1 MAKVRVFAFA
11 KQLGLQSQALVAALQ
26 QLGVTKVTPATSID
40 EETARAVQE
49 LLAEQARAAREAT
62 QKAAEEAAAKEA
74 AAAAAA
80 AAQEKA
86 AVSAI
91 RDVPPPEA
99 AVPVEPEVEIEVEA
113 SSKKEEDEGVLTRE
127 DKETEKYYRRRGPSR
142 IDDEQDGLAELE
154 RQLAELAKQEEEE
167 RARRAKAGEV
177 VPLPELVRRPTG
189 ERPPDAIEIPP
200 VVTVLGHVD
209 HGKTTLLDS
218 LRKTNVVAGES
229 GGITQHIGASEIET
243 DSGKRIVFI
252 DTPGH
257 EAFTAMRARGAMV
270 TDIAILI
277 VAADDGIMPQTVEA
291 IKHVKA
297 AKVPVIVAINKIDHP
312 SANVERTKQQL
323 LEHEL
328 VPEEWGGDTVVVPIS
343 ALTGEG
349 LDELVDMILLVA
361 EVQDLWVEPN
371 ADFAGIV
378 IECSLDS
385 SQGTVCTVLIRKG
398 ELKVG
403 DSVVCGT
410 AHGRIRRLR
419 TWTGRSV
426 KEMGAGSPVEV
437 IGLTGMPEAGEIMT
451 RAKNPKE
458 ARRIA
463 EEREQAVRA
472 QEMAGV
478 SGISLRDLFQ
488 DAEGAAQAA
497 LNVIVKGDV
506 WGTVQALEGKLAEFD
521 ARLDGLDINVVATGV
536 GDITESDVMLARAS
550 EAIIIGFHVD
560 VDANTRQTAQNEGV
574 EIRLYQV
581 IYEVLDDIQHAL
593 LGLLEPVYEDVLL
606 GKAQVLE
613 LFRVSRIGVI
623 AGCRITDGTMRRG
636 AEMRVFRNGEEIFRG
651 PLQSLKHFDQDI
663 RSLDAPNECGISTSA
678 FRAWERGDI
687 VEVWEKVEKERKLP
701 LRPMNESAR

>member
-1 MAKVRVFAFA
+1 MAKVRVFALA
-11 KQLGLQSQALVAALQ
+11 TQLGLQSQALVAALQ
-26 QLGVTKVTPATSID
+26 QLGMTKVSPATSID

-49 LLAEQARAAREAT
+49 LLAEQARAAREAS
-62 QKAAEEAAAKEA
+62 QKAAEEAAAREA
-74 AAAAAA
+74 AAAAA
-80 AAQEKA
+80 QQK
-86 AVSAI
+86 
-91 RDVPPPEA
+91 EA
-99 AVPVEPEVEIEVEA
+99 AGAVLEVPSPQAEVLVEPEVEVVVETG
-113 SSKKEEDEGVLTRE
+113 SKKDEDEDEDVLTRE
-127 DKETEKYYRRRGPSR
+127 DKETEKYYRRRGQSR

-177 VPLPELVRRPTG
+177 VPLPELVRRSTG
-189 ERPPDAIEIPP
+189 QRPPDAIELPP

-243 DSGKRIVFI
+243 ENGKRIVFI

-277 VAADDGIMPQTVEA
+277 VAADDGVMPQTVEA

-323 LEHEL
+323 LEHDL

-378 IECSLDS
+378 IESSMDS
-385 SQGTVCTVLIRKG
+385 SQGTICTVLIRKG

-426 KEMGAGSPVEV
+426 KEMGVGSPVEV
-437 IGLTGMPEAGEIMT
+437 IGLTGMPEAGEVMI
-451 RAKNPKE
+451 RVKNPKE

-463 EEREQAVRA
+463 EEREQALRA

-488 DAEGAAQAA
+488 DAEGAAHAA

-506 WGTVQALEGKLAEFD
+506 WGTVQALESKLAEFD

-536 GDITESDVMLARAS
+536 GDVTESDVMLARAS

-560 VDANTRQTAQNEGV
+560 VDANTRQTAQSEGV

-623 AGCRITDGTMRRG
+623 AGCRITDGTIRRG
-636 AEMRVFRNGEEIFRG
+636 AEMRVIRGGEEIFRG
-651 PLQSLKHFDQDI
+651 PLQSLKHFDQDV

-678 FRAWERGDI
+678 FRGWERGDI
-687 VEVWEKVEKERKLP
+687 VEIWDKVEKERKLP

>member
-1 MAKVRVFAFA
+1 
-11 KQLGLQSQALVAALQ
+11 
-26 QLGVTKVTPATSID
+26 
-40 EETARAVQE
+40 
-49 LLAEQARAAREAT
+49 
-62 QKAAEEAAAKEA
+62 
-74 AAAAAA
+74 
-80 AAQEKA
+80 
-86 AVSAI
+86 
-91 RDVPPPEA
+91 
-99 AVPVEPEVEIEVEA
+99 
-113 SSKKEEDEGVLTRE
+113 
-127 DKETEKYYRRRGPSR
+127 
-142 IDDEQDGLAELE
+142 
-154 RQLAELAKQEEEE
+154 
-167 RARRAKAGEV
+167 
-177 VPLPELVRRPTG
+177 
-189 ERPPDAIEIPP
+189 
-200 VVTVLGHVD
+200 
-209 HGKTTLLDS
+209 
-218 LRKTNVVAGES
+218 
-229 GGITQHIGASEIET
+229 
-243 DSGKRIVFI
+243 
-252 DTPGH
+252 
-257 EAFTAMRARGAMV
+257 
-270 TDIAILI
+270 
-277 VAADDGIMPQTVEA
+277 
-291 IKHVKA
+291 
-297 AKVPVIVAINKIDHP
+297 
-312 SANVERTKQQL
+312 
-323 LEHEL
+323 

-678 FRAWERGDI
+678 FRGWERGDI